1 MRIYFKVF
9 ISFLFL
15 FNYIDALYA
24 QNNTLISDT
33 TNLSE
38 VTILFAKIDSVKR
51 TDSLRR
57 IGLLREIEKLKGSD
71 RQRRTLLKQLKE
83 IESADS
89 LHRVSLA
96 LELYKLKSDSSGF
109 AVSPFANTLFFI
121 HTRIGSFTARERA
134 QAISERIERLYND
147 VQFSPDS
154 LKVIVNELSA
164 DIVFNDRVIMTVNE
178 LEAQWFNKMPEQLAK
193 EYALLIS
200 KEIKNQREEN
210 TIANIAMRIGEA
222 VLILISITLII
233 LLINFGFKYLRR
245 RLFKVKDSML
255 DGIKIQGHKF
265 LDRYSELRVIL
276 FIMKLIRGFL
286 ILLSIYFAMPLL
298 FSLFPGTA
306 GMAQTML
313 QWILEPLYSLYEQIV
328 LFLPNF
334 VTILVILTITH
345 YLILFFRFIA
355 TEIEKGSIVLPGFY
369 PDWAKSTFTLIKLM
383 LVAFSFIV
391 IFPYL
396 PGSHSPIFRGVSVF
410 LGILV
415 SFGSTTAI
423 SNAVAGFVITY
434 MRPFKVGDR
443 IKIGEITG
451 DVIEKSMLVTRLRT
465 VKNEEITIPNSAV
478 LSGHTLNYTTSA
490 KDLGLIL
497 NTSVTI
503 GYNAPWRKVHEL
515 LIQAALSTEGVIK
528 EDRRKPFVLQT
539 DLNDFY
545 VSYQINAYTDS
556 PHLMVDIYSELH
568 QNIQNKFNEAGV
580 EILSPHYRSL
590 RDDNGFSIINKKD

>member
-1 MRIYFKVF
+1 MRISVKG
-9 ISFLFL
+9 
-15 FNYIDALYA
+15 
-24 QNNTLISDT
+24 LISILFIFNSIASSVAQDS
-33 TNLSE
+33 TNLTE
-38 VTILFAKIDSVKR
+38 VTSLIRMMDSVKR
-51 TDSLRR
+51 SDSLKR
-57 IGLLREIEKLKGSD
+57 LAMLKEIDRLKGSD
-71 RQRRTLLKQLKE
+71 RQRRMLVKQLKG
-83 IESADS
+83 IEAEDS

-96 LELYKLKSDSSGF
+96 QQLLKLKLDSSGF

-134 QAISERIERLYND
+134 QAISERIERLYKD
-147 VQFSPDS
+147 VQFNPDS

-178 LEAQWFNKMPEQLAK
+178 LEAQWVNKLPAQLANQ
-193 EYALLIS
+193 YARVIS
-200 KEIKNQREEN
+200 EAIKKHREEN
-210 TIANIAMRIGEA
+210 KLVNIAIRIGEA
-222 VLILISITLII
+222 VLILISIALII
-233 LLINFGFKYLRR
+233 LLINFGFKHLRK
-245 RLFKVKDSML
+245 RLFKVKDKML

-265 LDRYSELRVIL
+265 LDRYGELRLIL
-276 FIMKLIRGFL
+276 FFMKLIKGIL

-313 QWILEPLYSLYEQIV
+313 QWILEPLYSLYEQGV

-334 VTILVILTITH
+334 VTILVILTITY

-355 TEIEKGSIVLPGFY
+355 TEIEKGSIIIPGFY
-369 PDWAKSTFTLIKLM
+369 PDWAKPTFTLIKLM
-383 LVAFSFIV
+383 VVAFSFIV
-391 IFPYL
+391 TFPYL
-396 PGSHSPIFRGVSVF
+396 PGSHSPVFRGVSVF

-443 IKIGEITG
+443 IKIGETTG

-465 VKNEEITIPNSAV
+465 IKNEEITIPNSAV
-478 LSGHTLNYTTSA
+478 LSGHTINYTTSA

-497 NTSVTI
+497 NTSVSI
-503 GYNAPWRKVHEL
+503 GYNSPWKKVHEL
-515 LIQAALSTEGVIK
+515 LIQAALSTKGIIK
-528 EDRRKPFVLQT
+528 EKGQVPFVLQT
-539 DLNDFY
+539 NLGDFY
-545 VSYQINAYTDS
+545 VLYQINAYTDS
-556 PHLMVDIYSELH
+556 PHLMADIYSELH

-590 RDDNGFSIINKKD
+590 HNDNGFSIINKKD